1 MGVEQASICGSPQ
14 STNVHQNAQPGAQGV
29 ELHCRVLIQPCT
41 RCFWCPVVAHGRV
54 TPLSLFVFATL
65 CVSLF
70 PWSSLVAG
78 MLLQLLFVYL
88 LGWLFSIVIGNL
100 TSGSRCLRGAFQVC
114 LPCSICVIMAVRAY
128 SVKLLQP
135 GFVVGCFF
143 LTCVWFAVRCMFDRW
158 FVRWN

>member
-78 MLLQLLFVYL
+78 MLLQLLFICWFGCLASSSATRHRVRGVCAALSRYAFPALFAL
-88 LGWLFSIVIGNL
+88 LWPYGPIQSSCCNRVSWLVVSFSPVFG
-100 TSGSRCLRGAFQVC
+100 
-114 LPCSICVIMAVRAY
+114 
-128 SVKLLQP
+128 LL
-135 GFVVGCFF
+135 
-143 LTCVWFAVRCMFDRW
+143 
-158 FVRWN
+158 